1 MFEEL
6 FLEKIRL
13 YRMRNGYTQEEMAQ
27 FIGYKSKRGYNN
39 LERGKVKMSL
49 EQFEEIIRVL
59 SIPMEEITE
68 IIGLMYQQENFLAK
82 KDAFSKN
89 KIFI

>member
-27 FIGYKSKRGYNN
+27 FIGYKSKSVYNN
-39 LERGKVKMSL
+39 LESGNVKMSL
-49 EQFEEIIRVL
+49 
-59 SIPMEEITE
+59 
-68 IIGLMYQQENFLAK
+68 
-82 KDAFSKN
+82 
-89 KIFI
+89 